1 MISPLASNLN
11 PLDSSSIKDYKSCCA
26 RRKDMDFWETFLC
39 KGETQ
44 ISWQKSIT
52 TETIS
57 VKCRHQGPNKTLL
70 KARRFFQVC
79 GSISCNFAY
88 GIFPRSFTCE
98 WVKTCSAELKE
109 LRQYERWLHMM
120 MVAARPPLRST
131 EPPTVRPR
139 PLQAMPAQ
147 KRRRK
152 KTLNVTTE
160 VSIPGRHILT

>member
-1 MISPLASNLN
+1 
-11 PLDSSSIKDYKSCCA
+11 
-26 RRKDMDFWETFLC
+26 MDFWETFLC

-70 KARRFFQVC
+70 KARRFFQVWA
-79 GSISCNFAY
+79 SISCNFAV
-88 GIFPRSFTCE
+88 GIFSLSFMRVSENLFT
-98 WVKTCSAELKE
+98 AELKE

-120 MVAARPPLRST
+120 MVAAWPPLRST

-160 VSIPGRHILT
+160 VSIPGRQILT